1 MKNFFTDPGFLVS
14 ILETMADG
22 LMVVDPEG
30 RILYL
35 NPAAERMTGY
45 SVKEVLGRPCSMLDT
60 DACVFTPDGGGSH
73 GCRLFQLGSVS
84 GKRCTIRGKKGS
96 TVHLLKNAVVLKN
109 RQGQV
114 VGAVEV
120 MTDVTSLY
128 MKELEVEELKN
139 ELCQEYGYMG
149 ILGTSPIMMSLCEQI
164 RNAAASEAP
173 VLITGESGTGKELVA
188 HAIHRLSKRH
198 KGPFVKVN
206 CAALN
211 EHLLESELFGHVRG
225 AFTGAIRDRQGRFEA
240 AHNGTLFLD
249 EIGDMPPS
257 MQVKLLRVL
266 QEKEIERVGDHRPL
280 RVNVRLITATNR
292 DFSEVVA
299 SGRIREDFSYRVNVI
314 PIRTPPLREKME
326 DLPILAGHLMK
337 RISIVNQKPTLR
349 IAPAALE
356 AMKAYEWPGNVRQL
370 INALEYAAV
379 TCHDG
384 TIELADLPAY
394 IAQAAKSAEAGRKNY
409 RRRENLLA
417 ALERSRWNR
426 SLAARHLGISR
437 VTLWKLMKEMSIA
450 EPPSS

>member
-1 MKNFFTDPGFLVS
+1 VQNFFRDHGFLTSV
-14 ILETMADG
+14 LETMADG
-22 LMVVDPEG
+22 LMVVDPAG

-45 SVKEVLGRPCSMLDT
+45 SVKEVLGKQCTILDT
-60 DACVFTPDGGGSH
+60 DACVFPSDAGESH
-73 GCRLFQLGSVS
+73 RCRLFDVGSVS
-84 GKRCTIRGKKGS
+84 GKKCAIRDKKGS

-109 RQGQV
+109 GRGQV

-128 MKELEVEELKN
+128 KKELEVEELKN

-149 ILGTSPIMMSLCEQI
+149 ILGTSPIMKSLCEQI

-173 VLITGESGTGKELVA
+173 VMICGESGTGKELVA
-188 HAIHRLSKRH
+188 HAIHRLSKRN

-225 AFTGAIRDRQGRFEA
+225 AFTGAIRDRKGRFEA

-266 QEKEIERVGDHRPL
+266 QEKEIERVGDHRPV

-292 DFSEVVA
+292 DFGELVR
-299 SGRIREDFSYRVNVI
+299 SGMIREDFSYRVNVI
-314 PIRTPPLREKME
+314 PLKTPALREKME
-326 DLPILAGHLMK
+326 DLPVLVGHLLK
-337 RISIVNQKPTLR
+337 RIGIVNQKPVLR
-349 IAPAALE
+349 IDPAALE
-356 AMKAYEWPGNVRQL
+356 AMKGYDWPGNVRQL

-379 TCHDG
+379 TCRDG
-384 TIELADLPAY
+384 TIERADLPAY
-394 IAQAAKSAEAGRKNY
+394 IPETVQGGESGRKNY
-409 RRRENLLA
+409 RRREDVLS

-437 VTLWKLMKEMSIA
+437 VTLWKLMKEMGIA
-450 EPPSS
+450 EPAEQ